1 MGMKT
6 TKMDDEWIRLRLN
19 SKYEKKN
26 QDKNTKVQAN
36 NMKCV
41 K

>member
-1 MGMKT
+1 MKQ
-6 TKMDDEWIRLRLN
+6 
-19 SKYEKKN
+19 KN

-41 K
+41 KPKYKSNIHYNKVRKHKFT